1 MPRYVAPNSD
11 PTRSTFMA
19 KAVQTAT
26 NDAAAVGSTPLLP
39 AALLADLTAHY
50 ANFKAAGNAV
60 QTALGNRKAETA
72 ENRAAMAKLKMYISH
87 MQTAV
92 FHRSLREGHPARILD
107 YYRLNSDGTKPI
119 FTTQREQLLL
129 AEALIAGDAEAVAAG
144 YAPTNSPTAA
154 ELQTVYDEA
163 MAQAGDVPQADKAYD
178 DAQAAIA
185 VLRPEADRLI
195 KAVRA
200 AIMYGT
206 YEMDAGSQRRVL
218 RNHGARY
225 YYAPSESV
233 DSGDET
239 AVFEL
244 EVE

>member
-1 MPRYVAPNSD
+1 MPKYVAPNSD
-11 PTRSTFMA
+11 PTRLTFMA

-26 NDAAAVGSTPLLP
+26 DDAAVAGSTPLLP
-39 AALLADLTAHY
+39 APLLADLTAHY
-50 ANFKAAGNAV
+50 AAFKAASNAV

-72 ENRAAMAKLKMYISH
+72 ENTAAMARLKMYISH

-92 FHRSLREGHPARILD
+92 FHRALREGHPARVLD
-107 YYRLNSDGTKPI
+107 YYRLNSDGTKPTL
-119 FTTQREQLLL
+119 TTQREQLLM

-154 ELQTVYDEA
+154 ELQAVYDDA

-178 DAQAAIA
+178 NAQTAIA
-185 VLRPEADRLI
+185 VLRPEADRLV

-200 AIMYGT
+200 AILYGT
-206 YEMDAGSQRRVL
+206 YEMDAASQRRVL
-218 RNHGARY
+218 RNYGARY
-225 YYAPSESV
+225 YYAPSETV

-244 EVE
+244 DEE

>member
-1 MPRYVAPNSD
+1 MPKYVAPNSD
-11 PTRSTFMA
+11 PTRLTFMA

-26 NDAAAVGSTPLLP
+26 DDAAIAGSTPLLP
-39 AALLADLTAHY
+39 APLLADLTAHY
-50 ANFKAAGNAV
+50 TAFKAASSAV

-72 ENRAAMAKLKMYISH
+72 ENAAAMAKLKMYISH
-87 MQTAV
+87 MWTAV
-92 FHRSLREGHPARILD
+92 SHRTLREGHPARVFD
-107 YYRLNSDGTKPI
+107 YYRLNSDGTKPVL
-119 FTTQREQLLL
+119 TTQREQLLM

-154 ELQTVYDEA
+154 ELQTVYDDA

-178 DAQAAIA
+178 NAQAAIA
-185 VLRPEADRLI
+185 ALRPEADRLA

-200 AIMYGT
+200 AILYGT
-206 YEMDAGSQRRVL
+206 YEMDAASQRRVL

-225 YYAPSESV
+225 YYTSNESV

-244 EVE
+244 GVE